1 MGQTLTGLLTSVRA
15 IAGRPGTPAQG
26 RPGGGPD
33 QALLSALRIC
43 GDHLSALAAAGPLTD
58 ARRTRLIASIGTLT
72 TACSTPGA
80 DAFDALLRTGQQ
92 ALDSGGEAEARLAL
106 ALADEATALRT
117 RSKGAWRLRGNALDA
132 LGRGEEAITAYERHL
147 ALQQNT
153 AASRDVERRIAT
165 LRAAG
170 DRIDEA
176 LTLFRETAG
185 GRTEASGADTEASG
199 AGTDASRAGAA
210 ASGAGAA
217 ASAAGTEA
225 SAAGT
230 EAAPARTEASR
241 AGTEASRADTEAS
254 RAGTEASRADT
265 DASGAAA
272 RLSRHLPAAEA
283 RAAFTDLVRLRTAEH
298 GAGDPAVRRL
308 AALYAEH
315 RRLSDRDPVADPLLG
330 GAEPIGVTGLR
341 RLVAGRTVCLVADTP
356 RTAEQEQRPGSPLAA
371 LIEGYDLVVRCDEA
385 RHTAPAARTDLHV
398 CTLRG
403 GTPWKGPR
411 WDRRAGTRLVFGDP
425 LPHWRLALRS
435 RLVPGAQDRVGDAT
449 LRRPLHDPALLG
461 EEAGAGPASTAYT
474 VLRLLDFL
482 GTPARV
488 DLIGFEGPA
497 ALSPREREW
506 VGTRTANT
514 DDTAVRIALR

>member
-15 IAGRPGTPAQG
+15 IAGRPGTPTRE

-33 QALLSALRIC
+33 PALLAALRLC
-43 GDHLSALAAAGPLTD
+43 GDHLAALAASGPLTD

-92 ALDSGGEAEARLAL
+92 ALDSGGDAEARLAL
-106 ALADEATALRT
+106 ALADEAIALRA

-176 LTLFRETAG
+176 LALF
-185 GRTEASGADTEASG
+185 AD
-199 AGTDASRAGAA
+199 GAA
-210 ASGAGAA
+210 GL
-217 ASAAGTEA
+217 
-225 SAAGT
+225 
-230 EAAPARTEASR
+230 
-241 AGTEASRADTEAS
+241 
-254 RAGTEASRADT
+254 
-265 DASGAAA
+265 

-283 RAAFTDLVRLRTAEH
+283 RTAFTELVRLRTAEL
-298 GAGDPAVRRL
+298 GAADPAVCRL

-315 RRLSDRDPVADPLLG
+315 RRLADRDPMADPLLG
-330 GAEPIGVTGLR
+330 GAEPIGVPGLR

-356 RTAEQEQRPGSPLAA
+356 STAEQEQRPGGSLAA
-371 LIEGYDLVVRCDEA
+371 LIEGYDLVVRCDA
-385 RHTAPAARTDLHV
+385 VRHAAPTARTDLHAV
-398 CTLRG
+398 TLHG
-403 GTPWKGPR
+403 DAPWQGPG
-411 WDRRAGTRLVFGDP
+411 WDRRAAARLVFGDP

-461 EEAGAGPASTAYT
+461 GRPDGEGPASTAYT

-497 ALSPREREW
+497 ALFPREREW
-506 VGTRTANT
+506 IGARTGNA
-514 DDTAVRIALR
+514 DDTAVRITLR

>member
-15 IAGRPGTPAQG
+15 RAGRAGTPTRA

-33 QALLSALRIC
+33 PALLAALRLC
-43 GDHLSALAAAGPLTD
+43 GDHLAALAASGPLTD
-58 ARRTRLIASIGTLT
+58 ARRTRLVASIGTLT

-92 ALDSGGEAEARLAL
+92 ALDSGGDAGARLAL
-106 ALADEATALRT
+106 GLADEATALRA

-132 LGRGEEAITAYERHL
+132 LGRNEEAITAYERHL

-153 AASRDVERRIAT
+153 AASRDVERRIAA

-176 LTLFRETAG
+176 LALFGDGDGDDDG
-185 GRTEASGADTEASG
+185 GRRE
-199 AGTDASRAGAA
+199 GTGGDDATVGL
-210 ASGAGAA
+210 
-217 ASAAGTEA
+217 
-225 SAAGT
+225 
-230 EAAPARTEASR
+230 
-241 AGTEASRADTEAS
+241 
-254 RAGTEASRADT
+254 
-265 DASGAAA
+265 

-283 RAAFTDLVRLRTAEH
+283 RTAFTELVRLRTTER
-298 GAGDPAVRRL
+298 GAADPAVRRL

-315 RRLSDRDPVADPLLG
+315 RRLADRDPMDDPLLG
-330 GAEPIGVTGLR
+330 GAEPIGVPGLR
-341 RLVAGRTVCLVADTP
+341 RFLAGRTVCLVADTP
-356 RTAEQEQRPGSPLAA
+356 HTAEQEQRPGSSLAA
-371 LIEGYDLVVRCDEA
+371 LIEGYDLVVRCDA
-385 RHTAPAARTDLHV
+385 VRHAAPTARTDLHAV
-398 CTLRG
+398 TLRG
-403 GTPWKGPR
+403 TTPWKGPR
-411 WDRRAGTRLVFGDP
+411 WDRRATARLVFGDP
-425 LPHWRLALRS
+425 LPHWRLALRG

-449 LRRPLHDPALLG
+449 LRRPLHDPALLAEAVDA
-461 EEAGAGPASTAYT
+461 EEPASTAYT

-506 VGTRTANT
+506 IGSRTGTT
-514 DDTAVRIALR
+514 DATAVRITLR

>member
-33 QALLSALRIC
+33 QALLAALRLC
-43 GDHLSALAAAGPLTD
+43 GDHLSVLAAAGPLTD
-58 ARRTRLIASIGTLT
+58 ARRTRLIASIGVLT

-80 DAFDALLRTGQQ
+80 DAFDALLGTGQQ

-176 LTLFRETAG
+176 LALF
-185 GRTEASGADTEASG
+185 RTEA
-199 AGTDASRAGAA
+199 GTG
-210 ASGAGAA
+210 
-217 ASAAGTEA
+217 AGTEA
-225 SAAGT
+225 GT
-230 EAAPARTEASR
+230 E
-241 AGTEASRADTEAS
+241 
-254 RAGTEASRADT
+254 
-265 DASGAAA
+265 ASGAAA
-272 RLSRHLPAAEA
+272 RLSRQLPAAEA
-283 RAAFTDLVRLRTAEH
+283 RAAFTDLVRLRTAER
-298 GAGDPAVRRL
+298 GAADPAVRRL
-308 AALYAEH
+308 AVLYAEH
-315 RRLSDRDPVADPLLG
+315 RRLSDRDPMADPLLG
-330 GAEPIGVTGLR
+330 GAEPIGVPGLR

-356 RTAEQEQRPGSPLAA
+356 RTAEQERRPGSPLAA
-371 LIEGYDLVVRCDEA
+371 LIEGYDLVVRCDEP
-385 RHTAPAARTDLHV
+385 RHTAPAARTDLHA
-398 CTLRG
+398 CTLSG
-403 GTPWKGPR
+403 DTPWKGPR
-411 WDRRAGTRLVFGDP
+411 WDRRAGARLVFGDP

-461 EEAGAGPASTAYT
+461 EEPGGAGPASTAYT

-514 DDTAVRIALR
+514 DDAAVRITLR

>member
-33 QALLSALRIC
+33 PALLAALRLC
-43 GDHLSALAAAGPLTD
+43 GDHLAALAAAGPLTD
-58 ARRTRLIASIGTLT
+58 VRRTRLIASIGALT

-92 ALDSGGEAEARLAL
+92 ALDSGGEDEARLAL
-106 ALADEATALRT
+106 ALADEATTLRA

-132 LGRGEEAITAYERHL
+132 LGRGEEAITAYGRHL
-147 ALQQNT
+147 ALQRNT

-176 LTLFRETAG
+176 LELFREPT
-185 GRTEASGADTEASG
+185 
-199 AGTDASRAGAA
+199 GT
-210 ASGAGAA
+210 
-217 ASAAGTEA
+217 
-225 SAAGT
+225 
-230 EAAPARTEASR
+230 
-241 AGTEASRADTEAS
+241 GTEASR
-254 RAGTEASRADT
+254 
-265 DASGAAA
+265 AAA

-315 RRLSDRDPVADPLLG
+315 RRLSDRDPMGDPLLG
-330 GAEPIGVTGLR
+330 GAEPIGVPGLR

-356 RTAEQEQRPGSPLAA
+356 RTAEQERRPGSPLAA
-371 LIEGYDLVVRCDEA
+371 LIGGYDLVVRCDEP
-385 RHTAPAARTDLHV
+385 RHTAPTARTDLHA

-403 GTPWKGPR
+403 DTPWKGPR
-411 WDRRAGTRLVFGDP
+411 WDRRAGARLVFGDP

-461 EEAGAGPASTAYT
+461 EEPGGTGPASTAYT

-488 DLIGFEGPA
+488 DLIGFEDPA

-506 VGTRTANT
+506 VSTRTAST
-514 DDTAVRIALR
+514 DDTAVRITLT

>member
-15 IAGRPGTPAQG
+15 MAGRAGTPPRA

-33 QALLSALRIC
+33 PELLAALRHC
-43 GDHLSALAAAGPLTD
+43 GDHLAALAASGPLTD
-58 ARRTRLIASIGTLT
+58 ARRTRLIASIGALT

-92 ALDSGGEAEARLAL
+92 ALDSGGDAGARLAL
-106 ALADEATALRT
+106 ALADEATALRA

-153 AASRDVERRIAT
+153 TASRDVERRIAT

-176 LTLFRETAG
+176 LALVADGNGNRGAG
-185 GRTEASGADTEASG
+185 GAEGTGAV
-199 AGTDASRAGAA
+199 
-210 ASGAGAA
+210 
-217 ASAAGTEA
+217 
-225 SAAGT
+225 
-230 EAAPARTEASR
+230 
-241 AGTEASRADTEAS
+241 
-254 RAGTEASRADT
+254 
-265 DASGAAA
+265 
-272 RLSRHLPAAEA
+272 RLSRRLPAADA
-283 RAAFTDLVRLRTAEH
+283 RAAFTELVRLRTAER
-298 GAGDPAVRRL
+298 GAADPAVRRL

-315 RRLSDRDPVADPLLG
+315 RRLSDRDPLADPLLG
-330 GAEPIGVTGLR
+330 GAEPIGVPGLR
-341 RLVAGRTVCLVADTP
+341 RFLAGRTVCLVADTP
-356 RTAEQEQRPGSPLAA
+356 HTAEQEQRPGSSPAA
-371 LIEGYDLVVRCDEA
+371 FIEGYDLVVRCDA
-385 RHTAPAARTDLHV
+385 VRHAAPTARTDLHAV
-398 CTLRG
+398 TLRG
-403 GTPWKGPR
+403 DSPWKGPR
-411 WDRRAGTRLVFGDP
+411 WDRRATTRLVFGDP

-461 EEAGAGPASTAYT
+461 EAAADAEGPASTAYT

-497 ALSPREREW
+497 ALPPREREW
-506 VGTRTANT
+506 IVARAGAT
-514 DDTAVRIALR
+514 DDTAVRITLR

>member
-15 IAGRPGTPAQG
+15 IAGRPTAPGRG

-33 QALLSALRIC
+33 PALLAALRLC
-43 GDHLSALAAAGPLTD
+43 GDHLAALAAAGPLTD
-58 ARRTRLIASIGTLT
+58 ARRTRLIASIGALT

-106 ALADEATALRT
+106 ALADEATALRS
-117 RSKGAWRLRGNALDA
+117 RSKGAWRLRGDALDA

-153 AASRDVERRIAT
+153 TASRDVERRIAA

-176 LTLFRETAG
+176 LALFRETA
-185 GRTEASGADTEASG
+185 
-199 AGTDASRAGAA
+199 
-210 ASGAGAA
+210 
-217 ASAAGTEA
+217 
-225 SAAGT
+225 
-230 EAAPARTEASR
+230 R
-241 AGTEASRADTEAS
+241 AGTETAGADT
-254 RAGTEASRADT
+254 RAGTET
-265 DASGAAA
+265 SGAAV

-283 RAAFTDLVRLRTAEH
+283 RAAFTDLVRLRTAER
-298 GAGDPAVRRL
+298 GAADPAVRRL

-315 RRLSDRDPVADPLLG
+315 RRLSDRDPMADPLLG
-330 GAEPIGVTGLR
+330 GAAPIGVPGLR

-371 LIEGYDLVVRCDEA
+371 LIEGYDLVVRCDEP

-403 GTPWKGPR
+403 DAPWKGPR
-411 WDRRAGTRLVFGDP
+411 WDRRAGARLVFGDP

-435 RLVPGAQDRVGDAT
+435 RLVPGAQDRVGDAS

-461 EEAGAGPASTAYT
+461 EEPAGAGPASTAYT

-497 ALSPREREW
+497 ALPPREREW
-506 VGTRTANT
+506 VRTRTANT
-514 DDTAVRIALR
+514 DDTAVRITLR

>member
-26 RPGGGPD
+26 RPRGGPD
-33 QALLSALRIC
+33 QALLAALRLC

-58 ARRTRLIASIGTLT
+58 ARRTRLIASIGALS

-80 DAFDALLRTGQQ
+80 DGFDALLRTGQQ

-106 ALADEATALRT
+106 ALADEATALRA

-132 LGRGEEAITAYERHL
+132 LGRSEEAITAYERHL
-147 ALQQNT
+147 ALQQNS
-153 AASRDVERRIAT
+153 AASRDVERRITT

-176 LTLFRETAG
+176 LTLFRETARAG
-185 GRTEASGADTEASG
+185 TGTAGAGTGTAGADTE
-199 AGTDASRAGAA
+199 
-210 ASGAGAA
+210 
-217 ASAAGTEA
+217 
-225 SAAGT
+225 
-230 EAAPARTEASR
+230 
-241 AGTEASRADTEAS
+241 
-254 RAGTEASRADT
+254 
-265 DASGAAA
+265 ASGAAA

-283 RAAFTDLVRLRTAEH
+283 RAAFTDLVRLRTAER

-330 GAEPIGVTGLR
+330 GAEPIGVPGLR

-385 RHTAPAARTDLHV
+385 RHTAPAARTDLHA

-403 GTPWKGPR
+403 DTPWKGPR
-411 WDRRAGTRLVFGDP
+411 WDRRAGARLVFGDP

-461 EEAGAGPASTAYT
+461 EEEDAGPASTAYT

-506 VGTRTANT
+506 VETRTANT
-514 DDTAVRIALR
+514 DDTAVRITLR

>member
-33 QALLSALRIC
+33 QALLAALRIC

-106 ALADEATALRT
+106 ALADEATALRA

-185 GRTEASGADTEASG
+185 GRTDASGAGTGASRARTDASR
-199 AGTDASRAGAA
+199 AGTDASRA
-210 ASGAGAA
+210 
-217 ASAAGTEA
+217 
-225 SAAGT
+225 
-230 EAAPARTEASR
+230 
-241 AGTEASRADTEAS
+241 DTE
-254 RAGTEASRADT
+254 
-265 DASGAAA
+265 ASGAAA

-356 RTAEQEQRPGSPLAA
+356 RTAEQEQRSGSPLAA

-385 RHTAPAARTDLHV
+385 RHTAPAARTDLHA

>member
-15 IAGRPGTPAQG
+15 IAGRPGTPAPG

-33 QALLSALRIC
+33 PALPAALRLC
-43 GDHLSALAAAGPLTD
+43 GDHLTALAADGPLTD
-58 ARRTRLIASIGTLT
+58 ARRTRLIASIGALT

-92 ALDSGGEAEARLAL
+92 ALDSGGAAEARLAL
-106 ALADEATALRT
+106 ALADEATALRA

-170 DRIDEA
+170 ERVDEA
-176 LTLFRETAG
+176 LALFTDGVAG
-185 GRTEASGADTEASG
+185 L
-199 AGTDASRAGAA
+199 
-210 ASGAGAA
+210 
-217 ASAAGTEA
+217 
-225 SAAGT
+225 
-230 EAAPARTEASR
+230 
-241 AGTEASRADTEAS
+241 
-254 RAGTEASRADT
+254 
-265 DASGAAA
+265 

-315 RRLSDRDPVADPLLG
+315 RRLSDRDPMADPLLA
-330 GAEPIGVTGLR
+330 GAEPIGVPGLR

-356 RTAEQEQRPGSPLAA
+356 RTAEQERRPGSPRAA
-371 LIEGYDLVVRCDEA
+371 LIGGYDLVVRCDEP
-385 RHTAPAARTDLHV
+385 RHTAPAARTDLHA
-398 CTLRG
+398 CTLSG
-403 GTPWKGPR
+403 DTPWKGPR
-411 WDRRAGTRLVFGDP
+411 WDRRAGARLVFGDP

-461 EEAGAGPASTAYT
+461 EEPGGAGPPSTAYT

-506 VGTRTANT
+506 VATRTANT
-514 DDTAVRIALR
+514 DDTAVRITLR

>member
-15 IAGRPGTPAQG
+15 IAGRPGTPAPG

-33 QALLSALRIC
+33 PALLAALRLC
-43 GDHLSALAAAGPLTD
+43 GDHLTALAADGPLTD
-58 ARRTRLIASIGTLT
+58 ARRTRLIASIGALT

-92 ALDSGGEAEARLAL
+92 ALDSGGAAEARLAL
-106 ALADEATALRT
+106 ALADEATALRA

-170 DRIDEA
+170 ERVDEA
-176 LTLFRETAG
+176 LALFTDGVAG
-185 GRTEASGADTEASG
+185 L
-199 AGTDASRAGAA
+199 
-210 ASGAGAA
+210 
-217 ASAAGTEA
+217 
-225 SAAGT
+225 
-230 EAAPARTEASR
+230 
-241 AGTEASRADTEAS
+241 
-254 RAGTEASRADT
+254 
-265 DASGAAA
+265 

-315 RRLSDRDPVADPLLG
+315 RRLSDRDPMADPLLA
-330 GAEPIGVTGLR
+330 GAEPIGVPGLR

-356 RTAEQEQRPGSPLAA
+356 RTAEQERRPGSSPAA
-371 LIEGYDLVVRCDEA
+371 LTGGYDLVVRCDEP
-385 RHTAPAARTDLHV
+385 RHTAPAARTDLHA

-403 GTPWKGPR
+403 DTPWKGPR
-411 WDRRAGTRLVFGDP
+411 WDRRAGARLVFGDP

-461 EEAGAGPASTAYT
+461 EEPGGAGPASTAYT

-506 VGTRTANT
+506 VATRTANT
-514 DDTAVRIALR
+514 DDTAVRITLR

>member
-15 IAGRPGTPAQG
+15 IVGRPGTPPRA

-33 QALLSALRIC
+33 PELLAALRHC
-43 GDHLSALAAAGPLTD
+43 GDHLAALAASGPLTD
-58 ARRTRLIASIGTLT
+58 ARRTRLIASIGALT

-92 ALDSGGEAEARLAL
+92 ALDSGGDAGARLAL
-106 ALADEATALRT
+106 ALADEATALRA

-132 LGRGEEAITAYERHL
+132 LGRSEEAITAYERHL

-176 LTLFRETAG
+176 LALVG
-185 GRTEASGADTEASG
+185 GGSEGGEGATG
-199 AGTDASRAGAA
+199 AV
-210 ASGAGAA
+210 
-217 ASAAGTEA
+217 
-225 SAAGT
+225 
-230 EAAPARTEASR
+230 
-241 AGTEASRADTEAS
+241 
-254 RAGTEASRADT
+254 
-265 DASGAAA
+265 
-272 RLSRHLPAAEA
+272 RLSRHLPAADA
-283 RAAFTDLVRLRTAEH
+283 RAAFTELVRLRTTER
-298 GAGDPAVRRL
+298 GAADPAVRRL

-315 RRLSDRDPVADPLLG
+315 RRLSDRDPMADPLLG
-330 GAEPIGVTGLR
+330 GAEPIGVPGLR
-341 RLVAGRTVCLVADTP
+341 RLLTGRTVCLVADTP
-356 RTAEQEQRPGSPLAA
+356 HTAEQEQRPGSSLAA
-371 LIEGYDLVVRCDEA
+371 LIGGYDLVVRCDA
-385 RHTAPAARTDLHV
+385 VRHAAPTARTDLHAV
-398 CTLRG
+398 TLRG
-403 GTPWKGPR
+403 DSPWKGPR
-411 WDRRAGTRLVFGDP
+411 WDRRATARLVFGDP

-449 LRRPLHDPALLG
+449 LRRPLHDPALLA
-461 EEAGAGPASTAYT
+461 EAAADADEPASTAFT

-497 ALSPREREW
+497 ALPPREREW
-506 VGTRTANT
+506 IGARTGAT
-514 DDTAVRIALR
+514 DDTAVRITLR

>member
-15 IAGRPGTPAQG
+15 RAGRPGTPTRA

-33 QALLSALRIC
+33 PALLAALRLC
-43 GDHLSALAAAGPLTD
+43 GDHLAALATSGPLTD
-58 ARRTRLIASIGTLT
+58 ARRTRLIASIGALT

-92 ALDSGGEAEARLAL
+92 ALDSGGDAGARLAL
-106 ALADEATALRT
+106 GLADEATALRA
-117 RSKGAWRLRGNALDA
+117 RSKGAWRLRGSALDA
-132 LGRGEEAITAYERHL
+132 LGRNEEAITAYERHL

-176 LTLFRETAG
+176 LALFAG
-185 GRTEASGADTEASG
+185 RGEDR
-199 AGTDASRAGAA
+199 
-210 ASGAGAA
+210 
-217 ASAAGTEA
+217 
-225 SAAGT
+225 
-230 EAAPARTEASR
+230 EASR
-241 AGTEASRADTEAS
+241 EASREAGRGAGRERDSEGAD
-254 RAGTEASRADT
+254 AGAV
-265 DASGAAA
+265 

-283 RAAFTDLVRLRTAEH
+283 RPAFTELVRLRTTER
-298 GAGDPAVRRL
+298 GAADPAVRRL

-315 RRLSDRDPVADPLLG
+315 RRLSDHDPMDDPLLG
-330 GAEPIGVTGLR
+330 GAEPIGVPGLR
-341 RLVAGRTVCLVADTP
+341 RFLAGRTVCLVADTP
-356 RTAEQEQRPGSPLAA
+356 HTAEQEQRPGSSLAA
-371 LIEGYDLVVRCDEA
+371 LIEGYDLVVRCDA
-385 RHTAPAARTDLHV
+385 VRHAAPTARTDLHAV
-398 CTLRG
+398 TLRG
-403 GTPWKGPR
+403 NTPWKGPR
-411 WDRRAGTRLVFGDP
+411 WERRATARLVFGDP

-449 LRRPLHDPALLG
+449 LRRPLHDPALLAEAARGDG
-461 EEAGAGPASTAYT
+461 EGPASTAYT

-497 ALSPREREW
+497 ALSPHEREW
-506 VGTRTANT
+506 IGSRTGTT
-514 DDTAVRIALR
+514 DDTAVRITLR

>member
-15 IAGRPGTPAQG
+15 IAGRPGTPTRE

-33 QALLSALRIC
+33 PALLAALRLC
-43 GDHLSALAAAGPLTD
+43 GDHLAALAASGPLTD
-58 ARRTRLIASIGTLT
+58 ARRTRLIASIGALT

-92 ALDSGGEAEARLAL
+92 ALDSGGDAEARLAL
-106 ALADEATALRT
+106 ALADEAIALRA
-117 RSKGAWRLRGNALDA
+117 RSKGAWRLRGSALDA

-147 ALQQNT
+147 GLQQNP

-176 LTLFRETAG
+176 LALFAG
-185 GRTEASGADTEASG
+185 EGSENGSEGI
-199 AGTDASRAGAA
+199 
-210 ASGAGAA
+210 
-217 ASAAGTEA
+217 
-225 SAAGT
+225 
-230 EAAPARTEASR
+230 
-241 AGTEASRADTEAS
+241 
-254 RAGTEASRADT
+254 
-265 DASGAAA
+265 

-283 RAAFTDLVRLRTAEH
+283 RAAFTELVRLRTAQR
-298 GAGDPAVRRL
+298 GAADPAVRRL

-315 RRLSDRDPVADPLLG
+315 RRLSDRDPMADPLLG
-330 GAEPIGVTGLR
+330 GAEPIGVPGLR
-341 RLVAGRTVCLVADTP
+341 RLVAGRTVCVVADTP
-356 RTAEQEQRPGSPLAA
+356 RTAEQEQRPGSSLAA
-371 LIEGYDLVVRCDEA
+371 LIEGYDLVVRCDA
-385 RHTAPAARTDLHV
+385 VRHAAPTARTDLHAV
-398 CTLRG
+398 TLLG
-403 GTPWKGPR
+403 DAPWKGAR
-411 WDRRAGTRLVFGDP
+411 WDRRAAARLVFGDP

-435 RLVPGAQDRVGDAT
+435 RLVPGAQDRIGDAT

-461 EEAGAGPASTAYT
+461 GTADGDGHPSTAYT

-497 ALSPREREW
+497 ALSPCEREW
-506 VGTRTANT
+506 IGSRTGTT
-514 DDTAVRIALR
+514 DATAVRITLR

>member
-15 IAGRPGTPAQG
+15 IAGRPGSPAPG
-26 RPGGGPD
+26 RTGGGPD
-33 QALLSALRIC
+33 PALLAALRHC
-43 GDHLSALAAAGPLTD
+43 GDHLAALAASGPLTD
-58 ARRTRLIASIGTLT
+58 ARRTRLIASIGALT

-92 ALDSGGEAEARLAL
+92 ALDSGGEAGARLAL
-106 ALADEATALRT
+106 ALADEATALRG

-132 LGRGEEAITAYERHL
+132 LGLREEAITAYERHL
-147 ALQQNT
+147 ALQQNA

-176 LTLFRETAG
+176 LALVG
-185 GRTEASGADTEASG
+185 DAD
-199 AGTDASRAGAA
+199 
-210 ASGAGAA
+210 GAGAGDG
-217 ASAAGTEA
+217 AGVG
-225 SAAGT
+225 AGIGT
-230 EAAPARTEASR
+230 G
-241 AGTEASRADTEAS
+241 AG
-254 RAGTEASRADT
+254 AGAV
-265 DASGAAA
+265 
-272 RLSRHLPAAEA
+272 RLSRRLPAAEA
-283 RAAFTDLVRLRTAEH
+283 RAAFTELVRRRTAEL
-298 GAGDPAVRRL
+298 GAADPAVRRL

-315 RRLSDRDPVADPLLG
+315 RRLSDHDPMADPLLG
-330 GAEPIGVTGLR
+330 GAEPIGVPGLR

-356 RTAEQEQRPGSPLAA
+356 RTAEQEQRPGSSLAA
-371 LIEGYDLVVRCDEA
+371 LIEGYDLVVRCDA
-385 RHTAPAARTDLHV
+385 PRHAAPTARTDLHV

-403 GTPWKGPR
+403 DTPWKGPR

-435 RLVPGAQDRVGDAT
+435 RLVPGAQDRIGDAS
-449 LRRPLHDPALLG
+449 LRRPLHDPALIGGTADG
-461 EEAGAGPASTAYT
+461 EGPASTAYT

-497 ALSPREREW
+497 ALPPREREW
-506 VGTRTANT
+506 IGARTGTT
-514 DDTAVRIALR
+514 DDTAVRITLS

>member
-33 QALLSALRIC
+33 QALLAALRLC

-58 ARRTRLIASIGTLT
+58 ARRTRLIASIGALT

-106 ALADEATALRT
+106 ALADEATALRA

-176 LTLFRETAG
+176 LTLFRAG
-185 GRTEASGADTEASG
+185 ADTEASGADTEV
-199 AGTDASRAGAA
+199 
-210 ASGAGAA
+210 
-217 ASAAGTEA
+217 
-225 SAAGT
+225 
-230 EAAPARTEASR
+230 
-241 AGTEASRADTEAS
+241 
-254 RAGTEASRADT
+254 
-265 DASGAAA
+265 SGAAA

-283 RAAFTDLVRLRTAEH
+283 RTAFTDLVRLRTAEH

-308 AALYAEH
+308 ATLYAEH

-330 GAEPIGVTGLR
+330 GAEPIGVPGLR

-385 RHTAPAARTDLHV
+385 RHTAPAARTDLHA

-403 GTPWKGPR
+403 DTPWKGPGGTGG
-411 WDRRAGTRLVFGDP
+411 RAPGWSSAT
-425 LPHWRLALRS
+425 RS
-435 RLVPGAQDRVGDAT
+435 RTGGSPCAAGSSPARRTASAT
-449 LRRPLHDPALLG
+449 PRCAARCTTRRCSARRPVRDPRAPRTRCCGSSTSWALPPGWTSSGSKDRLPCPRANG
-461 EEAGAGPASTAYT
+461 NGSGHGP
-474 VLRLLDFL
+474 R
-482 GTPARV
+482 
-488 DLIGFEGPA
+488 
-497 ALSPREREW
+497 
-506 VGTRTANT
+506 TRTT
-514 DDTAVRIALR
+514 PR

>member
-15 IAGRPGTPAQG
+15 IAGRPGTPAPG

-33 QALLSALRIC
+33 PALLAALRLC
-43 GDHLSALAAAGPLTD
+43 GDHLTALAADGPLTD
-58 ARRTRLIASIGTLT
+58 ARRTRLIASIGALT

-92 ALDSGGEAEARLAL
+92 ALDSGGQAEARLAL
-106 ALADEATALRT
+106 ALADEATALRA

-170 DRIDEA
+170 ERVDEA
-176 LTLFRETAG
+176 LALFTDGVAG
-185 GRTEASGADTEASG
+185 L
-199 AGTDASRAGAA
+199 
-210 ASGAGAA
+210 
-217 ASAAGTEA
+217 
-225 SAAGT
+225 
-230 EAAPARTEASR
+230 
-241 AGTEASRADTEAS
+241 
-254 RAGTEASRADT
+254 
-265 DASGAAA
+265 

-315 RRLSDRDPVADPLLG
+315 RRLSDRDPMADPLLAG
-330 GAEPIGVTGLR
+330 SEPIGVPGLR

-356 RTAEQEQRPGSPLAA
+356 RTAEQERRPGSSPAA
-371 LIEGYDLVVRCDEA
+371 LIEGYDLVVRCDEP
-385 RHTAPAARTDLHV
+385 RHTAPAARTDLHA

-403 GTPWKGPR
+403 DTPWKGPR
-411 WDRRAGTRLVFGDP
+411 WDRRAGARLVFGDP

-461 EEAGAGPASTAYT
+461 EEPGGAGPASTAYT

-506 VGTRTANT
+506 VATRTANT
-514 DDTAVRIALR
+514 DDTAVRTTLR

>member
-15 IAGRPGTPAQG
+15 IAGRPGTPAQS

-33 QALLSALRIC
+33 QALLAALRLC

-58 ARRTRLIASIGTLT
+58 ARRTRLIASIGALT

-106 ALADEATALRT
+106 ALADEATALRA

-176 LTLFRETAG
+176 LTLFRADTRADTG
-185 GRTEASGADTEASG
+185 ADTGADKGADTEAD
-199 AGTDASRAGAA
+199 T
-210 ASGAGAA
+210 
-217 ASAAGTEA
+217 
-225 SAAGT
+225 
-230 EAAPARTEASR
+230 
-241 AGTEASRADTEAS
+241 RADTEAF
-254 RAGTEASRADT
+254 
-265 DASGAAA
+265 GAAA

-283 RAAFTDLVRLRTAEH
+283 RAAFTGLVRLRTAEH

-330 GAEPIGVTGLR
+330 GAEPIGVPGLR

-385 RHTAPAARTDLHV
+385 RHTAAAARTDLHA

-403 GTPWKGPR
+403 DTPWKGPR
-411 WDRRAGTRLVFGDP
+411 WDRRAGARLVFGDP

-514 DDTAVRIALR
+514 DDTAVRITLR